1 MRFGVLGPLEI
12 RGDDGVSVAVSA
24 AMQRALLAALLL
36 RANATISMDS
46 LIDVLWDGNAPTSAR
61 PTVLNYVA
69 RLRRALGPEIGA
81 RLRTT
86 ATGYVMDVADE
97 SEVDFL
103 LAAALERG
111 ARDAAR
117 QGDWAQAQRMVRQAL
132 GLWRGEL
139 LEDVPAARLHWEYA
153 PLLGSARLRTQQ
165 LGIDAS
171 LYLGDCERAAI
182 ELRMLIRA
190 HPFRENLHERLL
202 VALACS
208 GQRAE
213 ALSAFAEAQRL
224 LREELGVDPASRL
237 RVLHKLVLD
246 GAPSSVLLEALLG
259 DPAGAR

>member
-12 RGDDGVSVAVSA
+12 RGDDGASVAVSA
-24 AMQRALLAALLL
+24 AMQRTLLAALLL
-36 RANATISMDS
+36 RANVTISLDG
-46 LIDVLWDGNAPTSAR
+46 LIDVLWDGGAPSSAR

-69 RLRRALGPEIGA
+69 RLRRTLGPEIGA
-81 RLRTT
+81 RLRTS
-86 ATGYVMDVADE
+86 ATGYVVDVADE
-97 SEVDFL
+97 SEVDYL
-103 LAAALERG
+103 LAGALERQ

-117 QGDWAQAQRMVRQAL
+117 RGDWAQAHRLVRQAL

-153 PLLGSARLRTQQ
+153 PVLGSARLRTQQ

-171 LYLGDCERAAI
+171 LYLGDWERAAI
-182 ELRMLIRA
+182 EVRMLIRA

-202 VALACS
+202 VALSCS

-213 ALSAFAEAQRL
+213 ALSAFAQAQRL

-237 RVLHKLVLD
+237 RALHQLVLD
-246 GAPSSVLLEALLG
+246 GAPASALLEAMLG
-259 DPAGAR
+259 DPAAAR